1 MKVAILDYGTGNVG
15 SLGNM
20 LTRKCGCAC
29 SVEAAGS
36 PGLEGATHWILPG
49 VGHFGYAASKL
60 RECGLDELVR
70 SFLDSGGRLL
80 GICLGAQLLLE
91 YSEEGEA
98 HGLGLIPGTVER
110 FKQKDLRDGER
121 IPHMGWADVKVNDAL
136 LLERMRP
143 SSRFYFVH
151 SYRMKPEKQTH
162 ELMRADFSG
171 GFSAAVRKDNVTG
184 VQFHPEKSHQFGIQF
199 LQAWL
204 EGA

>member
-1 MKVAILDYGTGNVG
+1 MVNKTIGEKQFTVMWHVDDLKVSHVNPKVVDKFIEWIEYKYGDPKIGNVKAVRGKRHDYLAMILD
-15 SLGNM
+15 
-20 LTRKCGCAC
+20 
-29 SVEAAGS
+29 
-36 PGLEGATHWILPG
+36 
-49 VGHFGYAASKL
+49 
-60 RECGLDELVR
+60 
-70 SFLDSGGRLL
+70 
-80 GICLGAQLLLE
+80 

-98 HGLGLIPGTVER
+98 QGLGLIPGTVER
-110 FKQKDLRDGER
+110 FRQEDLGDGER

-136 LLERMRP
+136 LLDRMRP

-151 SYRMKPEKQTH
+151 AYCMKPEQQAH
-162 ELMRADFSG
+162 ELMRADFAG